1 MTSTIAT
8 GEVNIKFS
16 FSKQHSYALDYL
28 GIPLYLQEVD
38 EAVCLQCCPTHLVD
52 VMVYQTQLN
61 KYRSPIVYITL
72 AY

>member
-1 MTSTIAT
+1 MRSTIAT

-16 FSKQHSYALDYL
+16 KQHSYAFDYL
-28 GIPLYLQEVD
+28 GIPLYLQEVE

-52 VMVYQTQLN
+52 VMEYQTQLN
-61 KYRSPIVYITL
+61 SDSSPTVYITL